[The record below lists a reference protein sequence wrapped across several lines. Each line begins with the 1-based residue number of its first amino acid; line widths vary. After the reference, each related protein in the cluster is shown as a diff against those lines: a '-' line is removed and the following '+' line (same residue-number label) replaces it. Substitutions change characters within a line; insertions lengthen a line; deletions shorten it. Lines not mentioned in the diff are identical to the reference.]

1 MNQYPEDF
9 QEVLKFHGHVCPG
22 LVSGYRL
29 AKAALAAL
37 GLDHP
42 EQGDLVTVAETDR
55 CTIDAF
61 QVVLGCTVGKGKL
74 FVENSGKQAFTVGCR
89 KTGKAVRVITRN
101 EAFQY
106 TPESDALVQKVMSG
120 KASNEEYLE
129 YKAAREKRVAELF
142 AAPDSEILRVEPVA
156 RALPEREMV
165 FHSCQCEFCGEQMM
179 EPWVRMKDV
188 KTACIGCAQKH

>member
-1 MNQYPEDF
+1 MVQYPEDF
-9 QEVLKFHGHVCPG
+9 LEVMKFHGHVCPG

-37 GLDHP
+37 GLENP

-89 KTGKAVRVITRN
+89 RSGKAVRVVTRN

-106 TPESDALVQKVMSG
+106 TPESNALTQKVMSG
-120 KASNEEYLE
+120 KASNEEYQV
-129 YKAAREKRVAELF
+129 YKAAREQRVAELLS
-142 AAPDSEILRVEPVA
+142 AADSEILEVQPVNMK
-156 RALPEREMV
+156 LPEREMV
-165 FHSCQCEFCGEQMM
+165 FNSCQCAFCGEQMM
-179 EPWVRMKDV
+179 EPWVRMKEG
-188 KTACIGCAQKH
+188 KIACVACARG